1 MITRTIILV
10 SVAALTLTG
19 CTHHDR
25 SAHNHGSEK
34 NRFHEKHSLNPDLL
48 PVLASLHD
56 QLHLWRGTPYHYG
69 GTTHKGVD
77 CSGFVWR
84 TLRDKFHI
92 ALDRL
97 TTKQLIHMGKKVSPQ
112 KLQPGDL
119 VFFRIKHELHVGFY
133 DTEHHFI
140 HASVSQGVT
149 RSSMDTPYWQK
160 SFITAR
166 RLPRVSK
173 AFSLADSTPSY
184 GEEDRKTAD
193 QPEKSDNQKKSG

>member
-1 MITRTIILV
+1 MITKAIILV
-10 SVAALTLTG
+10 SVTALTLTG
-19 CTHHDR
+19 CSH
-25 SAHNHGSEK
+25 HNHGHEK
-34 NRFHEKHSLNPDLL
+34 KRFHEQHSPDPDLL
-48 PVLASLHD
+48 PVITSLHD

-92 ALDRL
+92 SLDRL
-97 TTKQLIHMGKKVSPQ
+97 TTEQLIHMGKKVSPQ

-133 DTEHHFI
+133 DTDHHFI
-140 HASVSQGVT
+140 HASVSHGVT
-149 RSSMDTPYWQK
+149 RSSMNTPYWQK
-160 SFITAR
+160 YFITAR

-173 AFSLADSTPSY
+173 AFSLAGIKPPHK
-184 GEEDRKTAD
+184 EVDRKTAD
-193 QPEKSDNQKKSG
+193 QLEKAGQQKQSG

>member
-1 MITRTIILV
+1 MITRAIILV
-10 SVAALTLTG
+10 SFATLTLTG
-19 CTHHDR
+19 CAHH
-25 SAHNHGSEK
+25 HG
-34 NRFHEKHSLNPDLL
+34 HEKSHSHRQHSLNPDLL
-48 PVLASLHD
+48 PVIASLHD

-92 ALDRL
+92 PLDRL
-97 TTKQLIHMGKKVSPQ
+97 TTEQLIHMGKEISPQ

-119 VFFRIKHELHVGFY
+119 VFFRIKNELHVGFY
-133 DTEHHFI
+133 DTDHHFI

-149 RSSMDTPYWQK
+149 RSSMNSPYWQK
-160 SFITAR
+160 TFITAR

-173 AFSLADSTPSY
+173 AFSLAGVIPSDELA
-184 GEEDRKTAD
+184 GRKTTA
-193 QPEKSDNQKKSG
+193 QPEKSVHQKQSG

>member
-1 MITRTIILV
+1 MITRAIILV

-19 CTHHDR
+19 CTHH
-25 SAHNHGSEK
+25 NHVREK
-34 NRFHEKHSLNPDLL
+34 NRFHEQLSLVPDLL
-48 PVLASLHD
+48 PVIASLHD
-56 QLHLWRGTPYHYG
+56 QLHLWQGTPYHYG

-84 TLRDKFHI
+84 TLRDKFNI
-92 ALDRL
+92 PLDRIS
-97 TTKQLIHMGKKVSPQ
+97 TEQLIHMGKKISPQ
-112 KLQPGDL
+112 QLQPGDL

-133 DTEHHFI
+133 DTDHHFI

-160 SFITAR
+160 YFITAR

-173 AFSLADSTPSY
+173 AFSLADVTSSR
-184 GEEDRKTAD
+184 EQANQKTTG
-193 QPEKSDNQKKSG
+193 QPEKSGNQKKSG

>member
-1 MITRTIILV
+1 MITKAIILV
-10 SVAALTLTG
+10 SVTALTLTG
-19 CTHHDR
+19 CSH
-25 SAHNHGSEK
+25 HNHGHEK
-34 NRFHEKHSLNPDLL
+34 NRFHEQHSLDPDLL

-92 ALDRL
+92 PLDRIS
-97 TTKQLIHMGKKVSPQ
+97 TEQLIHMGKKISPQ
-112 KLQPGDL
+112 QLQPGDL

-133 DTEHHFI
+133 DTDHHFI

-160 SFITAR
+160 YFITAR
-166 RLPRVSK
+166 RLPRVSN
-173 AFSLADSTPSY
+173 AFSLANITSSR
-184 GEEDRKTAD
+184 EQANQKTTD
-193 QPEKSDNQKKSG
+193 QPEKSGNQKKSG